1 MKFLISLIILHFL
14 FVQIYSF
21 TLYRAQKP
29 NHHSGSDSRNKS
41 ENVDL
46 DETDGDSFDRMRNV
60 LGSMNPALGL
70 MHRIRYREKK

>member
-70 MHRIRYREKK
+70 MHRIRYSQKK

>member
-1 MKFLISLIILHFL
+1 MRSFIVFFLLINLICG
-14 FVQIYSF
+14 F

-46 DETDGDSFDRMRNV
+46 DETDGESFDRMRNV
-60 LGSMNPALGL
+60 LGSMNPSFGL
-70 MHRIRYREKK
+70 MHRIRWRERK